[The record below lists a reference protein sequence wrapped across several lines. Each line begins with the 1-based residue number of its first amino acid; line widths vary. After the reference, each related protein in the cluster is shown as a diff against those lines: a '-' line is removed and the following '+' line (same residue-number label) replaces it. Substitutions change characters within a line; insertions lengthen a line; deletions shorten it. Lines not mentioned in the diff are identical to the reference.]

1 MGRRR
6 NKLLLIVAA
15 FFNLK
20 VGQHKS
26 LIQIQLIT
34 GTLDKNIYQ
43 SIVMKQWSSSKKD
56 MILPSLNDNKALF

>member
-43 SIVMKQWSSSKKD
+43 SIVMKQ
-56 MILPSLNDNKALF
+56 